1 MVKKIKI
8 YKNFNIKNKDK
19 NSIILIGNF
28 DGLHAGHQ
36 KLFKQAKKF
45 KKKLNLKLGVITFDP
60 IPKMFFDKKIKNYR
74 ISNFDQKVSYF
85 EKFNVDFLINK
96 NFNKTFSKVTCSK
109 FIENILYKSLNV
121 KYIFVSNN
129 FRFGY
134 KREGNV
140 SLLKSYQKKY
150 KYKLVNPKPL
160 IIKNKVI
167 SSTLIRK
174 LIQNGELNSAN
185 KILKRN
191 WSIEGTV
198 EKGRMMGKKIGFPTC
213 NIDIKNYIL
222 AKTGV
227 YAVKAKVKT
236 RRKFYK
242 GIANLGYR
250 PTFNQK
256 KLLLEV
262 NLFNFS
268 GNLYNKKLS
277 VEFLKFIRGEKKFNG
292 VEDLRNQIK
301 RDLLIAKK
309 VKWAKNI

>member
-1 MVKKIKI
+1 MVKSNFV
-8 YKNFNIKNKDK
+8 YKNFNIKQRHK

-28 DGLHAGHQ
+28 DGLHSGHQ
-36 KLFKQAKKF
+36 KLFKQAEKF

-74 ISNFDQKVSYF
+74 ISNFYQKKSYF

-96 NFNKTFSKVTCSK
+96 NFNKKFSKITYKK
-109 FIENILYKSLNV
+109 FIKNILYKKLNA

-140 SLLKSYQKKY
+140 NLLRKYQIEY
-150 KYKLVNPKPL
+150 NYKLINPKPL
-160 IIKNKVI
+160 KNKNKII
-167 SSTLIRK
+167 SSTYIRK
-174 LIQNGELNSAN
+174 LLQNGNLNNAN

-198 EKGRMMGKKIGFPTC
+198 QKGRMMGKKIGFPTC
-213 NIDIKNYIL
+213 NIDIKNYIV
-222 AKTGV
+222 AKPGV
-227 YAVKAKVKT
+227 YAVKVKIQDIG
-236 RRKFYK
+236 KSYK

-250 PTFNQK
+250 PTFNQRK
-256 KLLLEV
+256 ILLEV
-262 NLFNFS
+262 NIFNFS

-277 VEFLKFIRGEKKFNG
+277 VEFLKFIRGEKKFKG
-292 VEDLRNQIK
+292 IDELRSQIK
-301 RDLLIAKK
+301 IDLLKAKK
-309 VKWAKNI
+309 IK

>member
-8 YKNFNIKNKDK
+8 YKNFKINMNHK
-19 NSIILIGNF
+19 NSVILIGNF
-28 DGLHAGHQ
+28 DGLHSGHQ
-36 KLFKQAKKF
+36 KLFKQAQKF
-45 KKKLNLKLGVITFDP
+45 KKKSNLKLGVITFDP

-85 EKFNVDFLINK
+85 EKFGVDFLINK
-96 NFNKTFSKVTCSK
+96 NFNKKFSKITYHK

-140 SLLKSYQKKY
+140 KLLKKYQIKY
-150 KYKLVNPKPL
+150 KYKLINPKPL
-160 IIKNKVI
+160 TKKNKII

-174 LIQNGELNSAN
+174 LLQNGDLNTAN

-191 WSIEGTV
+191 WSIEGIV

-213 NIDIKNYIL
+213 NIDIKNYIA
-222 AKTGV
+222 AKLGV
-227 YAVKAKVKT
+227 YAVKVKINNS
-236 RRKFYK
+236 RKSYK
-242 GIANLGYR
+242 GIANLGHR

-256 KLLLEV
+256 KILLEV
-262 NLFNFS
+262 NIFNFS

-292 VEDLRNQIK
+292 VDDLRSQIK
-301 RDLLIAKK
+301 KDLFIAKK
-309 VKWAKNI
+309 AK

>member
-1 MVKKIKI
+1 MVKKIKV
-8 YKNFNIKNKDK
+8 YKNFKINNSYK

-28 DGLHAGHQ
+28 DGLHSGHQ
-36 KLFKQAKKF
+36 KLFKQAEIF

-74 ISNFDQKVSYF
+74 LSNFDQKVSYF

-96 NFNKTFSKVTCSK
+96 NFNKKFSKITYKK
-109 FIENILYKSLNV
+109 FIENILYKSLKI

-140 SLLKSYQKKY
+140 KLLKKFQKKY
-150 KYKLVNPKPL
+150 QYKLINPKPL

-174 LIQNGELNSAN
+174 LLQNGELSSAN

-227 YAVKAKVKT
+227 YAVKVNVKKN
-236 RRKFYK
+236 RKIYG

-292 VEDLRNQIK
+292 IDDLRNQIK

-309 VKWAKNI
+309 VK

>member
-1 MVKKIKI
+1 MVKKIKV
-8 YKNFNIKNKDK
+8 YKNFKINNSYK

-28 DGLHAGHQ
+28 DGLHSGHQ
-36 KLFKQAKKF
+36 KLFKQAQKF

-74 ISNFDQKVSYF
+74 LSNFFQKVSYF
-85 EKFNVDFLINK
+85 EKFDVDFLINK
-96 NFNKTFSKVTCSK
+96 NFNKTFSKITYKK
-109 FIENILYKSLNV
+109 FIENILYKSLKI

-140 SLLKSYQKKY
+140 KLLKKFQKKY
-150 KYKLVNPKPL
+150 QYKLINPKPL

-174 LIQNGELNSAN
+174 LLQNGELSSAN

-227 YAVKAKVKT
+227 YAVKVNVKKN
-236 RRKFYK
+236 RKIYG

-292 VEDLRNQIK
+292 IDDLRNQIK

-309 VKWAKNI
+309 VK